1 MASILKTLLKAPL
14 FPAIL
19 LPALLVVLCVGGLVP
34 AWKTLNTD
42 CPNYFVAASL
52 HNRGVSLDRAY
63 EWTWFQRQKNHLGID
78 QALVGY
84 APHPPLCALPL
95 LPLTHLSA
103 LDAKRVWLLLNLLL
117 LGATFWILQRVT
129 KGSVVDVLTLGL
141 LCIVPLRSN
150 FVDGQY
156 YVVILFLVSAAY
168 FSYRSNHNFTSG
180 LFVSA
185 AASLKLFPGLLLV
198 LFLWKRR
205 WSAAAGFFVGCV
217 TLTAISIL
225 TFGWNVHQVYVMEVL
240 PRALRGDLLGP
251 YTLRWS
257 AFSAYWHHAF
267 LYEPELNPT
276 PLFNS
281 PALLAVMQS
290 LTTVGLWLS
299 YLLFVPRSGEEVDG
313 LEWSAALALF
323 LLLSPMPSS
332 YHYCVLIFVA
342 VVGFH
347 AFDGDA
353 TDRRKITFLLSYMAA
368 CFPWRG
374 PFASYGPPVRL
385 AMTVLMYVCLLAALK
400 SNKPR
405 KVAARPVIVAAVACL
420 ALAALNIRAAKQRDQ
435 DFRSRLNIPSNALRY
450 ANPGPFGS
458 EGYAFTAMVSSGYVV
473 ETFENGLLR
482 QLPVPGDVL
491 SISAS
496 PGVSTGF
503 LESSSR
509 DSRLYRSDFVTG
521 KVSETTLEGQDPAI
535 SSNGK
540 WLAYIHQQNYTSS
553 VWLADSQLSSQP
565 KRLYD
570 TLETVF
576 EVTVED
582 SGNVIIAVGNVVRS
596 RLLRVNRE
604 SGAVTDLSEIGG
616 AIRFPAVYATRLAFS
631 RRQGG
636 SWHLFVRDL
645 TSGREQQLT
654 SASCNA
660 VSPSWRDT
668 DTLLYATDCGRGLG
682 FSAIA
687 RLSLRP
693 SIGLGD

>member
-1 MASILKTLLKAPL
+1 MASIPQKLLKAHL
-14 FPAIL
+14 LPAIL
-19 LPALLVVLCVGGLVP
+19 LPALLVALCVGGLVP

-42 CPNYFVAASL
+42 FPNYFVAASL
-52 HNRGVSLDRAY
+52 HNHGVALDRAY
-63 EWTWFQRQKNHLGID
+63 EWTWFQRQKDHLGID

-117 LGATFWILQRVT
+117 LGATFWILQRIT
-129 KGSVVDVLTLGL
+129 KQPVVEVITLGL

-156 YVVILFLVSAAY
+156 YVVILFLLTAAY
-168 FSYRSNHNFTSG
+168 FSYRSNRTFTSG
-180 LFVSA
+180 LFASA
-185 AASLKLFPGLLLV
+185 AASLKLFPGALLI
-198 LFLWKRR
+198 LFLWKGR
-205 WSAAAGFFVGCV
+205 WSAAAGFFVGFV

-225 TFGWNVHQVYVMEVL
+225 TFGWNVHQVYVTEVL

-251 YTLRWS
+251 YTLQWS

-276 PLFNS
+276 PLLNS

-299 YLLFVPRSGEEVDG
+299 YLLFVPRSGEETDG
-313 LEWSAALALF
+313 LEWSAALALL

-342 VVGFH
+342 VVGFP
-347 AFDGDA
+347 ALDGDA
-353 TDRRKITFLLSYMAA
+353 AGQRKITFLLSYIAA

-374 PFASYGPPVRL
+374 PFASYGPAVRL
-385 AMTVLMYVCLLAALK
+385 AMTLLLYVCLLAALK

-405 KVAARPVIVAAVACL
+405 RVAARPVLVAAVAYL
-420 ALAALNIRAAKQRDQ
+420 ALVALNVRAQKQRDQ
-435 DFRSRLNIPSNALRY
+435 DFRSRLNISSDALRY
-450 ANPGPFGS
+450 ANPESVGN
-458 EGYAFTAMVSSGYVV
+458 EGYLFTAMVGSGYVA
-473 ETFENGLLR
+473 ETFENGQLR
-482 QLPVPGDVL
+482 RLPVPEDVL
-491 SISAS
+491 SLSAS
-496 PGVSTGF
+496 PALSTAF
-503 LESSSR
+503 LESSSK

-521 KVSETTLEGQDPAI
+521 KTSETPLEGQDSAM

-540 WLAYIHQQNYTSS
+540 WLAYIHQESYTSS
-553 VWLADSQLSSQP
+553 VWLVDSQLSSQP

-582 SGNVIIAVGNVVRS
+582 SGDVIIAVGNVVRS
-596 RLLRVNRE
+596 RLLRVNRT
-604 SGAVTDLSEIGG
+604 SGALTDLSEIGA

-660 VSPSWRDT
+660 VSPSWRDA

-682 FSAIA
+682 FSAIV
-687 RLSLRP
+687 RLSLR
-693 SIGLGD
+693 